1 LVSLPAFVTSLPWKD
16 PLMPH
21 ALFERLFQVCVGTHG
36 SFKQNTD
43 ELRQNA
49 GMVALESPL

>member
-1 LVSLPAFVTSLPWKD
+1 MSLPAFVTSLPWKD

-36 SFKQNTD
+36 GFKQNTD